1 MSLGHPTLNE
11 EARPVESM
19 VEIGREKVGW
29 VAKIKETGIN
39 GGLAG
44 NDKRIASEGVYVRNG
59 KTVVRR
65 EKVRG

>member
-19 VEIGREKVGW
+19 EEIGRLGW
-29 VAKIKETGIN
+29 GAKIKETGNN
-39 GGLAG
+39 GGLGG

-59 KTVVRR
+59 KAVVRR